1 MTDQGRGLV
10 RLLRDPGP
18 DSRVVVGLWIGQR
31 RNSEVAPGS
40 PLHTN
45 ETRLELDPPSDHSID
60 VSQRAEFNGL
70 LSRVVPCRVFVFGV
84 FRPQS
89 ADRPKKFSG
98 FPFPNTTKA
107 QTQMEAPLVGVQGH
121 QKQLENTKVLME
133 IDVFVCLVV
142 QEPGVPGGFAPP
154 DPP

>member
-1 MTDQGRGLV
+1 MWPNAK
-10 RLLRDPGP
+10 RLY
-18 DSRVVVGLWIGQR
+18 
-31 RNSEVAPGS
+31 
-40 PLHTN
+40 
-45 ETRLELDPPSDHSID
+45 LDPPSDTPID
-60 VSQRAEFNGL
+60 ASQRAAFNGL
-70 LSRVVPCRVFVFGV
+70 LPRVAPCRVFVFGV

-121 QKQLENTKVLME
+121 QKQWENTKVLME

-142 QEPGVPGGFAPP
+142 QEPGVYRGGGAPP
-154 DPP
+154 LSPFVRPRD

>member
-1 MTDQGRGLV
+1 MW
-10 RLLRDPGP
+10 P
-18 DSRVVVGLWIGQR
+18 
-31 RNSEVAPGS
+31 NAK
-40 PLHTN
+40 
-45 ETRLELDPPSDHSID
+45 RLELDPPPDHSID

-121 QKQLENTKVLME
+121 QKQWGNTKVLTHME

-142 QEPGVPGGFAPP
+142 QEPGVPGGAPP
-154 DPP
+154 I

>member
-1 MTDQGRGLV
+1 MWPNAK
-10 RLLRDPGP
+10 RLY
-18 DSRVVVGLWIGQR
+18 
-31 RNSEVAPGS
+31 
-40 PLHTN
+40 
-45 ETRLELDPPSDHSID
+45 LDPPSDTPID
-60 VSQRAEFNGL
+60 ASQRAASNGL
-70 LSRVVPCRVFVFGV
+70 LAGVGQCRVFVFGV

-121 QKQLENTKVLME
+121 QKQWENTKVLME

-142 QEPGVPGGFAPP
+142 QEPGVPGGLRPSPLPKPHAAHGGAGYSGLDLTSGGGAKWPTG
-154 DPP
+154 

>member
-1 MTDQGRGLV
+1 MGCCPV
-10 RLLRDPGP
+10 
-18 DSRVVVGLWIGQR
+18 
-31 RNSEVAPGS
+31 
-40 PLHTN
+40 
-45 ETRLELDPPSDHSID
+45 
-60 VSQRAEFNGL
+60 
-70 LSRVVPCRVFVFGV
+70 SRVVPCRVFVLGV

-89 ADRPKKFSG
+89 ADRPEKFSG

-142 QEPGVPGGFAPP
+142 QEPGVPAWTYMGQPHKAFGVCRCSAAPLLVGKR
-154 DPP
+154 

>member
-1 MTDQGRGLV
+1 ML
-10 RLLRDPGP
+10 PG
-18 DSRVVVGLWIGQR
+18 
-31 RNSEVAPGS
+31 VA
-40 PLHTN
+40 
-45 ETRLELDPPSDHSID
+45 
-60 VSQRAEFNGL
+60 Q
-70 LSRVVPCRVFVFGV
+70 CRVFVFGV

-142 QEPGVPGGFAPP
+142 QEPGVPGGLRPPGPPLASDRADRGDLRSAAPC
-154 DPP
+154 PP